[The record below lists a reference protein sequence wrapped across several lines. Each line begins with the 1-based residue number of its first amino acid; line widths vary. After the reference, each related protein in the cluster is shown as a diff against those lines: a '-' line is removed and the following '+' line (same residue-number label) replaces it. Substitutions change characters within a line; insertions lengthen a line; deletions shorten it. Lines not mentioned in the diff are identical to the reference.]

1 MDLAKLKAGL
11 KKDFIS
17 SSSTEDLQKLKVKYL
32 GKKGKITNLSKQLG
46 KLDIKQRP
54 KAGKK
59 INELKLLF
67 EELNQSAS
75 QKIEKKELE
84 TAISKEQIDVSL
96 PVDTNYIG
104 GLHPITRTI
113 EKICSYFSAKGYLI
127 EDGPEIESEYYNFDA
142 LNIPPEHPARQEF
155 DTFYVEKSKNKIGE
169 PNVLR
174 THTSPVQIRHM
185 EKNNGVPCRI
195 IVPGKVFRSDYDQ
208 THTPMFNQ
216 LEGLAIDK
224 DINMGHLKWT
234 LEEFCRVFFDID
246 DVVLRFRSSHFP
258 FTEPSA
264 EVDIKCSWDDGLLKL
279 GQGESWL
286 EILGSGMVHPNVLMA
301 CNVDPSVYQGFALGM
316 GIDRLAMLKYGIP
329 DLSSF
334 FDSDIRWLDHYGFD
348 PLHKPSI
355 HNGL

>member
-17 SSSTEDLQKLKVKYL
+17 SSSSEDLQKLKVKYL

-46 KLDIKQRP
+46 KLDTKERP

-59 INELKLLF
+59 INELKILF

-96 PVDTNYIG
+96 PVDSSHIG

-142 LNIPPEHPARQEF
+142 LNIPQDHPARDMH
-155 DTFYVEKSKNKIGE
+155 DTFYLDSGKL
-169 PNVLR
+169 LR
-174 THTSPVQIRHM
+174 THTSPVQIHAI
-185 EKNNGVPCRI
+185 EKHKVPLKILC
-195 IVPGKVFRSDYDQ
+195 PGKVYRSDSDP
-208 THTPMFNQ
+208 THTPMFHQ
-216 LEGLAIDK
+216 VEGLLIDE
-224 DINMGHLKWT
+224 NVNFGNLKKE
-234 LEEFCRVFFDID
+234 LIDFLNYFFEKNLQ
-246 DVVLRFRSSHFP
+246 VRFRPSYFP

-264 EVDIKCSWDDGLLKL
+264 EVDIMDKKG
-279 GQGESWL
+279 WL
-286 EILGSGMVHPNVLMA
+286 EIMGCGMVHPNVLEMSGI
-301 CNVDPSVYQGFALGM
+301 DSKKYSGFAFGLGIERM
-316 GIDRLAMLKYGIP
+316 AKLDFSINDMRVLFENDLKAISG
-329 DLSSF
+329 
-334 FDSDIRWLDHYGFD
+334 
-348 PLHKPSI
+348 K
-355 HNGL
+355 

>member
-84 TAISKEQIDVSL
+84 MAISKEQIDVSL
-96 PVDTNYIG
+96 PVDSNYIG
-104 GLHPITRTI
+104 GLHPITLTI

-142 LNIPPEHPARQEF
+142 LNIPQDHPARDMH
-155 DTFYVEKSKNKIGE
+155 DTFYLDSGKL
-169 PNVLR
+169 LR
-174 THTSPVQIRHM
+174 THTSPVQIHAI
-185 EKNNGVPCRI
+185 EKHKVPLKILC
-195 IVPGKVFRSDYDQ
+195 PGKVYRSDSDP
-208 THTPMFNQ
+208 THTPMFHQ
-216 LEGLAIDK
+216 VEGLLIDE
-224 DINMGHLKWT
+224 NVNFGNLKKE
-234 LEEFCRVFFDID
+234 LIDFLNYFFEKNLQ
-246 DVVLRFRSSHFP
+246 VRFRPSYFP

-264 EVDIKCSWDDGLLKL
+264 EVDIMDKKG
-279 GQGESWL
+279 WL
-286 EILGSGMVHPNVLMA
+286 EIMGCGMVHPNVLEMSGI
-301 CNVDPSVYQGFALGM
+301 DSKKYSGFAFGLGIERM
-316 GIDRLAMLKYGIP
+316 AKLDFSINDMRVLFENDLKAISG
-329 DLSSF
+329 
-334 FDSDIRWLDHYGFD
+334 
-348 PLHKPSI
+348 K
-355 HNGL
+355 

>member
-75 QKIEKKELE
+75 RKIEKKELE

-96 PVDTNYIG
+96 PVDSNYIG

-142 LNIPPEHPARQEF
+142 LNIPQDHPARDMH
-155 DTFYVEKSKNKIGE
+155 DTFYLDSGKL
-169 PNVLR
+169 LR
-174 THTSPVQIRHM
+174 THTSPVQIHAI
-185 EKNNGVPCRI
+185 EKHKVPLKILC
-195 IVPGKVFRSDYDQ
+195 PGKVYRSDSDP
-208 THTPMFNQ
+208 THTPMFHQ
-216 LEGLAIDK
+216 VEGLLIDE
-224 DINMGHLKWT
+224 NVNFGNLKKE
-234 LEEFCRVFFDID
+234 LIDFLNYFFEKNLQ
-246 DVVLRFRSSHFP
+246 VRFRPSYFP

-264 EVDIKCSWDDGLLKL
+264 EVDIMDKKG
-279 GQGESWL
+279 WL
-286 EILGSGMVHPNVLMA
+286 EIMGCGMVHPNVLEMSGI
-301 CNVDPSVYQGFALGM
+301 DSKKYSGFAFGLGIERM
-316 GIDRLAMLKYGIP
+316 AKLDFSINDMRVLFENDLKAI
-329 DLSSF
+329 SV
-334 FDSDIRWLDHYGFD
+334 
-348 PLHKPSI
+348 K
-355 HNGL
+355 

>member
-17 SSSTEDLQKLKVKYL
+17 SSSSEDLQKLKVKYL
-32 GKKGKITNLSKQLG
+32 GKKGKISNLSKQLG

-67 EELNQSAS
+67 EELNLSAS

-113 EKICSYFSAKGYLI
+113 EKICSYFSAKNYLI

-142 LNIPPEHPARQEF
+142 LNIPQDHPARDMH
-155 DTFYVEKSKNKIGE
+155 DTFYLDSGKL
-169 PNVLR
+169 LR
-174 THTSPVQIRHM
+174 THTSPVQIHAI
-185 EKNNGVPCRI
+185 EKHKVPLKILC
-195 IVPGKVFRSDYDQ
+195 PGKVYRSDSDP
-208 THTPMFNQ
+208 THTPMFHQ
-216 LEGLAIDK
+216 VEGLLIDE
-224 DINMGHLKWT
+224 NVNFGNLKKE
-234 LEEFCRVFFDID
+234 LIDFLNYFFEKNLQ
-246 DVVLRFRSSHFP
+246 VRFRPSYFP

-264 EVDIKCSWDDGLLKL
+264 EVDIMDKKG
-279 GQGESWL
+279 WL
-286 EILGSGMVHPNVLMA
+286 EIMGCGMVHPNVLEMSGI
-301 CNVDPSVYQGFALGM
+301 DSKKYSGFAFGLGIERM
-316 GIDRLAMLKYGIP
+316 AKLDFSINDMRVLFENDLKAISG
-329 DLSSF
+329 
-334 FDSDIRWLDHYGFD
+334 
-348 PLHKPSI
+348 K
-355 HNGL
+355 

>member
-17 SSSTEDLQKLKVKYL
+17 YSSTEDLQKLKVKYL

-75 QKIEKKELE
+75 RKIEKKELE

-96 PVDTNYIG
+96 PVDSNYIG

-142 LNIPPEHPARQEF
+142 LNIPQDHPARDMH
-155 DTFYVEKSKNKIGE
+155 DTFYIDSGKL
-169 PNVLR
+169 LR
-174 THTSPVQIRHM
+174 THTSPVQIHAI
-185 EKNNGVPCRI
+185 EKHKVPLKILC
-195 IVPGKVFRSDYDQ
+195 PGKVYRSDSAPP
-208 THTPMFNQ
+208 HTPMFHQ
-216 LEGLAIDK
+216 VEGLLIDE
-224 DINMGHLKWT
+224 NVNFGNLKKE
-234 LEEFCRVFFDID
+234 LIDFLNNFFEKNLQ
-246 DVVLRFRSSHFP
+246 VRFRPSYFP

-264 EVDIKCSWDDGLLKL
+264 EVDIMDKKG
-279 GQGESWL
+279 WL
-286 EILGSGMVHPNVLMA
+286 EIMGCGMVHPNVLEMSGI
-301 CNVDPSVYQGFALGM
+301 DSKKYSGFAFGLGIERM
-316 GIDRLAMLKYGIP
+316 AKLDFSINDMRVLFENDLKAISG
-329 DLSSF
+329 
-334 FDSDIRWLDHYGFD
+334 
-348 PLHKPSI
+348 K
-355 HNGL
+355 

>member
-17 SSSTEDLQKLKVKYL
+17 SSSSEDLQKLKVKYL

-96 PVDTNYIG
+96 PVDTYYVG

-142 LNIPPEHPARQEF
+142 LNIPQDHPARDMH
-155 DTFYVEKSKNKIGE
+155 DTFYLDSGKL
-169 PNVLR
+169 LR
-174 THTSPVQIRHM
+174 THTSPVQIHAI
-185 EKNNGVPCRI
+185 EKHKVPLKILC
-195 IVPGKVFRSDYDQ
+195 PGKVYRSDSDP
-208 THTPMFNQ
+208 THTPMFHQ
-216 LEGLAIDK
+216 VEGLLIDE
-224 DINMGHLKWT
+224 NVNFGNLKKE
-234 LEEFCRVFFDID
+234 LIDFLNYFFEKNLQ
-246 DVVLRFRSSHFP
+246 VRFRPSYFP

-264 EVDIKCSWDDGLLKL
+264 EVDIMDKKG
-279 GQGESWL
+279 WL
-286 EILGSGMVHPNVLMA
+286 EIMGCGMVHPNVLEMSGI
-301 CNVDPSVYQGFALGM
+301 DSKKYSGFAFGLGIERM
-316 GIDRLAMLKYGIP
+316 AKLDFSINDMRVLFENDLKAISG
-329 DLSSF
+329 
-334 FDSDIRWLDHYGFD
+334 
-348 PLHKPSI
+348 K
-355 HNGL
+355 

>member
-17 SSSTEDLQKLKVKYL
+17 SSSSEDLQKLKVKYL

-75 QKIEKKELE
+75 RKIEKKELE
-84 TAISKEQIDVSL
+84 TAISKEQLDVSL
-96 PVDTNYIG
+96 PVDSNYIG

-142 LNIPPEHPARQEF
+142 LNIPQDHPARDMH
-155 DTFYVEKSKNKIGE
+155 DTFYLDSGKL
-169 PNVLR
+169 LR
-174 THTSPVQIRHM
+174 THTSPVQIHAI
-185 EKNNGVPCRI
+185 EKHKVPLKILC
-195 IVPGKVFRSDYDQ
+195 PGKVYRSDSDP
-208 THTPMFNQ
+208 THTPMFHQ
-216 LEGLAIDK
+216 VEGLLIDE
-224 DINMGHLKWT
+224 NVNFGNLKKE
-234 LEEFCRVFFDID
+234 LIDFLNYFFEKNLQ
-246 DVVLRFRSSHFP
+246 VRFRPSYFP

-264 EVDIKCSWDDGLLKL
+264 EVDIMDKKG
-279 GQGESWL
+279 WL
-286 EILGSGMVHPNVLMA
+286 EIMGCGMVHPNVLEMSGI
-301 CNVDPSVYQGFALGM
+301 DSKKYSGFAFGLGIERM
-316 GIDRLAMLKYGIP
+316 AKLDFSINDMRVLFENDLKAISG
-329 DLSSF
+329 
-334 FDSDIRWLDHYGFD
+334 
-348 PLHKPSI
+348 K
-355 HNGL
+355 

>member
-17 SSSTEDLQKLKVKYL
+17 SSSSEDLQKLKVKYL

-75 QKIEKKELE
+75 RKIEKKELE

-96 PVDTNYIG
+96 PVDSNYIG

-142 LNIPPEHPARQEF
+142 LNIPQDHPARDMH
-155 DTFYVEKSKNKIGE
+155 DTFYLDSGKL
-169 PNVLR
+169 LR
-174 THTSPVQIRHM
+174 THTSPVQIHAI
-185 EKNNGVPCRI
+185 EKHKVPLKILC
-195 IVPGKVFRSDYDQ
+195 PGKVYRSDSDP
-208 THTPMFNQ
+208 THTPMFHQ
-216 LEGLAIDK
+216 VEGLLIDE
-224 DINMGHLKWT
+224 NVNFGNLKKE
-234 LEEFCRVFFDID
+234 LIDFLNYFFEKNLQ
-246 DVVLRFRSSHFP
+246 VRFRPSYFP

-264 EVDIKCSWDDGLLKL
+264 EVDIMDKKG
-279 GQGESWL
+279 WL
-286 EILGSGMVHPNVLMA
+286 EIMGCGMVHPNVLEMSGI
-301 CNVDPSVYQGFALGM
+301 DSKKYSGFAFGLGIERM
-316 GIDRLAMLKYGIP
+316 AKLDFSINDMRVLFENDLKAISG
-329 DLSSF
+329 
-334 FDSDIRWLDHYGFD
+334 
-348 PLHKPSI
+348 K
-355 HNGL
+355 

>member
-17 SSSTEDLQKLKVKYL
+17 SSSSEDLQKLKVKYL

-96 PVDTNYIG
+96 PVDSNYIG

-142 LNIPPEHPARQEF
+142 LNIPQDHPARDMH
-155 DTFYVEKSKNKIGE
+155 DTFYLDSGKL
-169 PNVLR
+169 LR
-174 THTSPVQIRHM
+174 THTSPVQIHAI
-185 EKNNGVPCRI
+185 EKHKVPLKILC
-195 IVPGKVFRSDYDQ
+195 PGKVYRSDSDP
-208 THTPMFNQ
+208 THTPMFHQ
-216 LEGLAIDK
+216 VEGLLIDE
-224 DINMGHLKWT
+224 NVNFGNLKKELT
-234 LEEFCRVFFDID
+234 DFLNYFFEKNLQ
-246 DVVLRFRSSHFP
+246 VRFRPSYFP

-264 EVDIKCSWDDGLLKL
+264 EVDIMDKKG
-279 GQGESWL
+279 WL
-286 EILGSGMVHPNVLMA
+286 EIMGCGMVHPNVLEMSGI
-301 CNVDPSVYQGFALGM
+301 DSKKYSGFAFGLGIERM
-316 GIDRLAMLKYGIP
+316 AKLDFSINDMRVLFENDLKAISG
-329 DLSSF
+329 
-334 FDSDIRWLDHYGFD
+334 
-348 PLHKPSI
+348 K
-355 HNGL
+355 

>member
-67 EELNQSAS
+67 EELNQSVS

-96 PVDTNYIG
+96 PVDSNYIG

-142 LNIPPEHPARQEF
+142 LNIPQDHPARDMH
-155 DTFYVEKSKNKIGE
+155 DTFYLDSGKL
-169 PNVLR
+169 LR
-174 THTSPVQIRHM
+174 THTSPVQIHAI
-185 EKNNGVPCRI
+185 EKHKVPLKILC
-195 IVPGKVFRSDYDQ
+195 PGKVYRSDSDP
-208 THTPMFNQ
+208 THTPMFHQ
-216 LEGLAIDK
+216 VEGLLIDE
-224 DINMGHLKWT
+224 NVNFGNLKKE
-234 LEEFCRVFFDID
+234 LIDFLNYFFEKNLQ
-246 DVVLRFRSSHFP
+246 VRFRPSYFP

-264 EVDIKCSWDDGLLKL
+264 EVDIMDKKG
-279 GQGESWL
+279 WL
-286 EILGSGMVHPNVLMA
+286 EIMGCGMVHPNVLEMSGI
-301 CNVDPSVYQGFALGM
+301 DSKKYSGFAFGLGIERM
-316 GIDRLAMLKYGIP
+316 AKLDFSINDMRVLFENDLKAISG
-329 DLSSF
+329 
-334 FDSDIRWLDHYGFD
+334 
-348 PLHKPSI
+348 K
-355 HNGL
+355 

>member
-17 SSSTEDLQKLKVKYL
+17 SSSSEDLQKLKVKYL

-67 EELNQSAS
+67 EELNQSVS

-96 PVDTNYIG
+96 PVDSNYIG

-142 LNIPPEHPARQEF
+142 LNIPQDHPARDMH
-155 DTFYVEKSKNKIGE
+155 DTFYLDSGKL
-169 PNVLR
+169 LR
-174 THTSPVQIRHM
+174 THTSPVQIHAI
-185 EKNNGVPCRI
+185 EKHKVPLKILC
-195 IVPGKVFRSDYDQ
+195 PGKVYRSDSDP
-208 THTPMFNQ
+208 THTPMFHQ
-216 LEGLAIDK
+216 VEGLLIDE
-224 DINMGHLKWT
+224 NVNFGNLKKE
-234 LEEFCRVFFDID
+234 LIDFLNYFFEKNLQ
-246 DVVLRFRSSHFP
+246 VRFRPSYFP

-264 EVDIKCSWDDGLLKL
+264 EVDIMDKKG
-279 GQGESWL
+279 WL
-286 EILGSGMVHPNVLMA
+286 EIMGCGMVHPNVLEMSGI
-301 CNVDPSVYQGFALGM
+301 DSKKYSGFAFGLGIERM
-316 GIDRLAMLKYGIP
+316 AKLDFSINDMRVLFENDLKAISG
-329 DLSSF
+329 
-334 FDSDIRWLDHYGFD
+334 
-348 PLHKPSI
+348 K
-355 HNGL
+355 

>member
-17 SSSTEDLQKLKVKYL
+17 SSSSEDLQKLKVKYL

-96 PVDTNYIG
+96 PVDSNHIG

-142 LNIPPEHPARQEF
+142 LNIPQDHPARDMH
-155 DTFYVEKSKNKIGE
+155 DTFYLDSGKL
-169 PNVLR
+169 LR
-174 THTSPVQIRHM
+174 THTSPVQIHAI
-185 EKNNGVPCRI
+185 EKHKAPLKILC
-195 IVPGKVFRSDYDQ
+195 PGKVYRSDSDP
-208 THTPMFNQ
+208 THTPMFHQ
-216 LEGLAIDK
+216 IEGLLIDE
-224 DINMGHLKWT
+224 NVNFGNLKKE
-234 LEEFCRVFFDID
+234 LIDFLNYFFEKNLQ
-246 DVVLRFRSSHFP
+246 VRFRPSYFP

-264 EVDIKCSWDDGLLKL
+264 EVDIMDQKG
-279 GQGESWL
+279 WL
-286 EILGSGMVHPNVLMA
+286 EIMGCGMVHPNVLEMSGI
-301 CNVDPSVYQGFALGM
+301 DSKKYSGFAFGLGIERM
-316 GIDRLAMLKYGIP
+316 AKLDFSINDMRVLFENDLKAISG
-329 DLSSF
+329 
-334 FDSDIRWLDHYGFD
+334 
-348 PLHKPSI
+348 K
-355 HNGL
+355 

>member
-17 SSSTEDLQKLKVKYL
+17 SSSSEDLQKLKVKYL

-67 EELNQSAS
+67 EELNLSAS

-96 PVDTNYIG
+96 PVDSNYIG
-104 GLHPITRTI
+104 GLHPITLTI

-142 LNIPPEHPARQEF
+142 LNIPQDHPARDMH
-155 DTFYVEKSKNKIGE
+155 DTFYLDSGKL
-169 PNVLR
+169 LR
-174 THTSPVQIRHM
+174 THTSPVQIHAI
-185 EKNNGVPCRI
+185 EKHKVPLKILC
-195 IVPGKVFRSDYDQ
+195 PGKVYRSDSDP
-208 THTPMFNQ
+208 THTPMFHQ
-216 LEGLAIDK
+216 VEGLLIDE
-224 DINMGHLKWT
+224 NVNFGNLKKE
-234 LEEFCRVFFDID
+234 LIDFLNYFFEKNLQ
-246 DVVLRFRSSHFP
+246 VRFRPSYFP

-264 EVDIKCSWDDGLLKL
+264 EVDIMDKKG
-279 GQGESWL
+279 WL
-286 EILGSGMVHPNVLMA
+286 EIMGCGMVHPNVLEMSGI
-301 CNVDPSVYQGFALGM
+301 DSKKYSGFAFGLGIERM
-316 GIDRLAMLKYGIP
+316 AKLDFSINDMRVLFENDLKAISG
-329 DLSSF
+329 
-334 FDSDIRWLDHYGFD
+334 
-348 PLHKPSI
+348 K
-355 HNGL
+355 

>member
-17 SSSTEDLQKLKVKYL
+17 SSSSEDLQKLKVKYF

-67 EELNQSAS
+67 EVLNKSAS

-96 PVDTNYIG
+96 PVDSDYIG

-142 LNIPPEHPARQEF
+142 LNIPQDHPARDMH
-155 DTFYVEKSKNKIGE
+155 DTFYLDSGKL
-169 PNVLR
+169 LR
-174 THTSPVQIRHM
+174 THTSPVQIHAI
-185 EKNNGVPCRI
+185 EKHKVPLKILC
-195 IVPGKVFRSDYDQ
+195 PGKVYRSDSDP
-208 THTPMFNQ
+208 THTPMFHQ
-216 LEGLAIDK
+216 VEGLLIDESV
-224 DINMGHLKWT
+224 NFGNLKKE
-234 LEEFCRVFFDID
+234 LIDFLNYFFDKNLQ
-246 DVVLRFRSSHFP
+246 VRFRPSYFP

-264 EVDIKCSWDDGLLKL
+264 EVDIMDKKG
-279 GQGESWL
+279 WL
-286 EILGSGMVHPNVLMA
+286 EIMGCGMVHPNVLEMSGI
-301 CNVDPSVYQGFALGM
+301 DSKKYSGFAFGLGIERM
-316 GIDRLAMLKYGIP
+316 AKLDFSINDMRVLFENDLKAISG
-329 DLSSF
+329 
-334 FDSDIRWLDHYGFD
+334 
-348 PLHKPSI
+348 K
-355 HNGL
+355 